1 MEYDTAKDI
10 VLDLLGWGVPPEYL
24 VECGLSRELIYYVFT
39 DLNLKLPPNLT
50 GPFLDNNVFSPEFLA
65 YGQEEFDA
73 QSASPISGPVVDMQ
87 QPRLLAPLEISRG
100 PASHSNPSIPDSTP
114 AAQKLEDMERQRR
127 EELFARKNAVLASR
141 KARRSIDAY
150 PPAPQQSDIQV
161 SMASLAPSET
171 VESFLKSIEPG
182 SQVGLFVL
190 LYTRL

>member
-10 VLDLLGWGVPPEYL
+10 VLDLLGWGVPPQYL

-50 GPFLDNNVFSPEFLA
+50 GPPHDNNTLSPELPT
-65 YGQEEFDA
+65 YDQEDFDV
-73 QSASPISGPVVDMQ
+73 QSAFPISGPVVDMQ
-87 QPRLLAPLEISRG
+87 QPGLLAPLEISHG
-100 PASHSNPSIPDSTP
+100 PALRINPSISDSAPTT
-114 AAQKLEDMERQRR
+114 QELEDMERQRR

-141 KARRSIDAY
+141 KAKRSVDAY
-150 PPAPQQSDIQV
+150 PPAPLPSDIQI
-161 SMASLAPSET
+161 SMASLAPNET

-182 SQVGLFVL
+182 SQVGLLDL